1 MQDDLLQCSCESPKG
16 GRAGTDSPAEQSQAR
31 PGRWMGSVWTLIL
44 EMLLLGI
51 INVLFGALLMLILRW
66 GTKQ

>member
-1 MQDDLLQCSCESPKG
+1 
-16 GRAGTDSPAEQSQAR
+16 
-31 PGRWMGSVWTLIL
+31 MGSVWTLIL

-51 INVLFGALLMLILRW
+51 INVLFGALLMLILRR

>member
-31 PGRWMGSVWTLIL
+31 PGRWTDSTRVW
-44 EMLLLGI
+44 GH
-51 INVLFGALLMLILRW
+51 
-66 GTKQ
+66 